1 MKSDIPKL
9 MQDRRLDAIVVYGD
23 TDTSSDLAYLTSGV
37 HLERAMYLQ
46 ACGDAPILFASP
58 IERENAAKT
67 GLPVRL
73 WSDYDIGGY
82 LNAHDNDRLAA
93 TVAQFS
99 DLLRDQGMQGRVG
112 FYGLADQGYSYLFLS
127 ALAAANPQIEI
138 VGEIQPNLFSIAR
151 QTKDAKELA
160 AMQRVA
166 GLTTEVI
173 DSVFTFIQS
182 HGVQNET
189 IIKDDGCPLTVG
201 DVKAHIRL
209 EVAKRNLEEVH
220 ENIFSQGRDAGVP
233 HNRGQ
238 LDMPLRLGQ
247 SIIFDIFPRD
257 RTTGYFHDITRT
269 FFLGY
274 APEELADRWQQIK
287 IIFDELLTNMRVG
300 EQCSLYQHLT
310 CDYFEALGYPTTR
323 SDPKT
328 KVGYN
333 HSLGHGVGLDIHEGP
348 GLSHLPDNTAVLQ
361 PGHVVSVEPG
371 LYYPDDGW
379 GIRIEDTIAFDEHG
393 NLVNLPVYP
402 YEMVIPVG

>member
-166 GLTTEVI
+166 RLTTEVL
-173 DSVFTFIQS
+173 DSVFAFIQS

-189 IIKDDGCPLTVG
+189 IIKEDGNPLTIG

>member
-1 MKSDIPKL
+1 MKSDIPQL
-9 MQDRRLDAIVVYGD
+9 MQERRLDAIVVQGD
-23 TDTSSDLAYLTSGV
+23 TDTSSDLAYLTGGI

-46 ACGDAPILFASP
+46 TRDGEPVLFASP

-67 GLPVRL
+67 GFLVRL
-73 WSDYDIGGY
+73 WSDYDIVAY
-82 LNAHDNDRLAA
+82 LQAHDNDRLAA
-93 TVAQFS
+93 TVALFNDILQ
-99 DLLRDQGMQGRVG
+99 DQGVQGRVG
-112 FYGLADQGYSYLFLS
+112 FYGFADQGYSYLFLN

-189 IIKDDGCPLTVG
+189 IIKDDESPLTIG

-274 APEELADRWQQIK
+274 VPEDLAQRWQQIK
-287 IIFDELLTNMRVG
+287 IIFDELLASIQVD

-310 CDYFEALGYPTTR
+310 CDYFEALGYPTIR

-328 KVGYN
+328 NVGYN
-333 HSLGHGVGLDIHEGP
+333 HSLGHGVGLDIHEDP
-348 GLSHLPDNTAVLQ
+348 GLSHLPDNTTVLQ

-379 GIRIEDTIAFDEHG
+379 GIRIEDTIAFDGHG
-393 NLVNLPVYP
+393 NLVNLSDYP

>member
-9 MQDRRLDAIVVYGD
+9 MQERRLDAIIVQGD
-23 TDTSSDLAYLTSGV
+23 TDTSSDLAYLTGGI

-46 ACGDAPILFASP
+46 TPEGQPVLFASP
-58 IERENAAKT
+58 IERENAAET
-67 GLPVRL
+67 GLPIRL
-73 WSDYDIGGY
+73 WSDYDIFGY
-82 LNAHDNDRLAA
+82 LRTHANDRLAA
-93 TVAQFS
+93 TVALLS
-99 DLLRDQGMQGRVG
+99 DILRDQDIQGRVG
-112 FYGLADQGYSYLFLS
+112 FYGFADQGYSYIFLN

-138 VGEIQPNLFSIAR
+138 VGEVQPNLFSIAR
-151 QTKDAKELA
+151 QTKDAAELA
-160 AMQRVA
+160 AMKRVA

-173 DSVFTFIQS
+173 DSVFAFIQS
-182 HGVQNET
+182 HGVENET
-189 IIKDDGCPLTVG
+189 ITKQDGSPLTIG
-201 DVKAHIRL
+201 DIKAHIRL
-209 EVAKRNLEEVH
+209 EIAKRNLEEVH

-274 APEELADRWQQIK
+274 APDDLAQRWQQIK
-287 IIFDELLTNMRVG
+287 IIFDELLDSIQVG
-300 EQCSLYQHLT
+300 EPCSLYQHLT
-310 CDYFEALGYPTTR
+310 CDYFEALGYPTLR
-323 SDPKT
+323 NDPKT

-348 GLSHLPDNTAVLQ
+348 GLSHLPDNTTVLQ

-379 GIRIEDTIAFDEHG
+379 GIRIEDTIAFDEQG
-393 NLVNLPVYP
+393 KLVNLSDYP

>member
-1 MKSDIPKL
+1 MKSDIPTL
-9 MQDRRLDAIVVYGD
+9 MQDRQLDAIVVSGD
-23 TDTSSDLAYLTSGV
+23 TDTSSDLAYLTGGIQ
-37 HLERAMYLQ
+37 LEKVMYLQ
-46 ACGDAPILFASP
+46 TRSGEPVLFANA
-58 IERENAAKT
+58 IERENAAET
-67 GLPVRL
+67 GIPVKL
-73 WSDYDIGGY
+73 WSDYDITDY
-82 LNAHDNDRLAA
+82 LKAHDNDRLAA
-93 TVAQFS
+93 TVAQYS
-99 DLLRDQGMQGRVG
+99 DIFRDYGVQGQVG
-112 FYGLADQGYSYLFLS
+112 FFGFADQGYSYLFLN
-127 ALAAANPQIEI
+127 AFAAANPQIKI
-138 VGEIQPNLFSIAR
+138 VGEMPPNLFSLAR
-151 QTKDAKELA
+151 QTKDAGELA
-160 AMQRVA
+160 AMKRVA

-173 DSVFTFIQS
+173 DSVFAFIQS
-182 HGVQNET
+182 HGVQNE
-189 IIKDDGCPLTVG
+189 IVLKADDNPLTIG

-233 HNRGQ
+233 HNRGR

-257 RTTGYFHDITRT
+257 RTSGYFHDITRT

-274 APEELADRWQQIK
+274 APDELADRWRQVK
-287 IIFDELLTNMRVG
+287 IIFDELLATMRVG

-310 CDYFEALGYPTTR
+310 CDYFEALGYPSTR

-333 HSLGHGVGLDIHEGP
+333 HSLGHGVGLNIHEGP
-348 GLSHLPDNTAVLQ
+348 GLNHQPDNTTVLQ

-371 LYYPDDGW
+371 LYYPDAGW

-393 NLVNLPVYP
+393 NLVNLSDYP

>member
-1 MKSDIPKL
+1 MKSNIPKL
-9 MQDRRLDAIVVYGD
+9 MQERQLDAIVVQGD
-23 TDTSSDLAYLTSGV
+23 TDTSSDLAYLTGGV
-37 HLERAMYLQ
+37 HLEGALYLQ
-46 ACGDAPILFASP
+46 RRDSDPMLFASP
-58 IERENAAKT
+58 IERENAAET
-67 GLPVRL
+67 GFQVRL
-73 WSDYDIGGY
+73 WSDYDMLGY
-82 LNAHDNDRLAA
+82 LKAHDNDRLSA
-93 TVAQFS
+93 TVAQIS
-99 DLLRDQGMQGRVG
+99 DILRDHDVRGRVG
-112 FYGLADQGYSYLFLS
+112 FYGYADRGFSYLFLS
-127 ALAAANPQIEI
+127 ALASANPHIEI
-138 VGEIQPNLFSIAR
+138 VGEMQPNLFDVAR
-151 QTKDAKELA
+151 QTKDDNELA
-160 AMQRVA
+160 AMRRA
-166 GLTTEVI
+166 GRLTTEVI
-173 DSVFTFIQS
+173 DSVFAFIQS
-182 HGVQNET
+182 HSVQDET
-189 IIKDDGCPLTVG
+189 IVKADGEPLTIG
-201 DVKAHIRL
+201 DIKTHIRL

-238 LDMPLRLGQ
+238 DDMPLRLGQ

-274 APEELADRWQQIK
+274 APEDQAQRWRQIK
-287 IIFDELLTNMRVG
+287 IIFDELLANMTVG
-300 EQCSLYQHLT
+300 ERCSHYQHVT

-348 GLSHLPDNTAVLQ
+348 RLSHMPDNTTVLE

-393 NLVNLPVYP
+393 ELVNLSDYP